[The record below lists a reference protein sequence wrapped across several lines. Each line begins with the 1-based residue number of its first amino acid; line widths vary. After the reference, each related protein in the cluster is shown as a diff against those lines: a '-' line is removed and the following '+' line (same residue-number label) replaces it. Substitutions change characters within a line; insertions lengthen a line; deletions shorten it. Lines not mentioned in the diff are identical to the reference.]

1 MCKLENHGS
10 ESVRSG
16 NRLPKTVVPS
26 RYDLTLRPNLVKF
39 DFTGEEVVDID
50 VLEPTSTIQV
60 NAKEL
65 NISEAKVVDANG
77 TTLNGTIELCEETEV
92 ATITFDGVIGAGKWS
107 FITKFTGILND
118 QLKGFYRSFW
128 EDEAGKKHT
137 IATTQFEA
145 TDARRAFP
153 CWDEPDFKA
162 VFAVTLVVEADLI
175 AVSNGREI
183 AREFLRG
190 HHPLV
195 VVDSSRASLADAR
208 EAGHMVIE
216 GDATEEEVLLRAN
229 VAHAKGLVAA
239 LPRDS
244 DNVYITLTARE
255 YNRELHIAARSLD
268 PGSEHRLL
276 KAGANRV
283 VNPYVIGGKRLAA
296 VMLHPEI
303 MDFLDLSM
311 QQDPEGF
318 SLRHL
323 TVGSGSK
330 LKDRTL
336 AELDLRRIGRGV
348 MVLGISRPT
357 GAERSM
363 VIPTAD
369 TALAQDD
376 TLILLGNQSMYQA
389 LEAEGIVSR

>member
-1 MCKLENHGS
+1 MN
-10 ESVRSG
+10 
-16 NRLPKTVVPS
+16 S
-26 RYDLTLRPNLVKF
+26 RTRNVSLLILAALFLLAV
-39 DFTGEEVVDID
+39 
-50 VLEPTSTIQV
+50 
-60 NAKEL
+60 
-65 NISEAKVVDANG
+65 G
-77 TTLNGTIELCEETEV
+77 TTGYHLLEGWALDEAFYMTVITMSTVGFSEV
-92 ATITFDGVIGAGKWS
+92 HPLSATGRMLTVGLIFSGIGVIGIAATSLTAMLVSGE
-107 FITKFTGILND
+107 IR
-118 QLKGFYRSFW
+118 QLLRDRRMERKIQRMNG
-128 EDEAGKKHT
+128 HT
-137 IATTQFEA
+137 ILCGYG
-145 TDARRAFP
+145 R
-153 CWDEPDFKA
+153 
-162 VFAVTLVVEADLI
+162 I
-175 AVSNGREI
+175 GREI

-369 TALAQDD
+369 TALAQND